1 MIYQFKYIIMKK
13 YVMSVAGYF
22 IFLLMNSS
30 DLYSQQDKNKLDF
43 NVGADFYSSY
53 VYRGTRFGQGPSVQP
68 VLKLTYAGLT
78 AGVWGAYDFSGYC
91 ETDPYISYNFPFGLA
106 LGLTDYHYPP
116 LNAFD
121 VSDSTGTH
129 ALEANTSFTKWGL
142 SLSANYVFNEAGGA
156 GSEGKDIYLQA
167 GYNFGMFNI
176 LIGAGNGW
184 YTSDTEFG
192 LCNLAIGVT
201 KSITVTEKFSI
212 PVNGQV
218 ILNPD
223 RKQLFLIVGFT
234 F

>member
-1 MIYQFKYIIMKK
+1 MKK
-13 YVMSVAGYF
+13 CLLSTAGCLF
-22 IFLLMNSS
+22 ILILNFS
-30 DLYSQQDKNKLDF
+30 DLYSQQNQNKLDF
-43 NVGADFYSSY
+43 NVGADFYTSY
-53 VYRGTRFGQGPSVQP
+53 IFRGTRFGTGPSIQP
-68 VLKLTYAGLT
+68 SVKLTYSGLT
-78 AGVWGAYDFSGYC
+78 AGVWGAFDFNGYC

-121 VSDSTGTH
+121 ISDSTGTH
-129 ALEANTSFTKWGL
+129 ALELNTGFSRWGL

-167 GYNFGMFNI
+167 GYNFGKFNI
-176 LIGAGNGW
+176 LIGAGNGSH
-184 YTSDTEFG
+184 TADKEFG
-192 LCNLAIGVT
+192 FCNLGIGIIKT
-201 KSITVTEKFSI
+201 IPVTEKFSI

-223 RKQLFLIVGFT
+223 RKQLFLTVGFS